1 MLLPPFH
8 PMSIVFGLIVWAVFF
23 VIIYGGVGVV
33 CGVAPPPVEQ
43 GAFTWINGVMGLV
56 GILFTIYL
64 AWGSWHCWRHAP
76 PFNQG
81 REHDR
86 FISRIA
92 AFVYAFAA
100 ISTFGV
106 ALPVVL
112 YPPCV

>member
-8 PMSIVFGLIVWAVFF
+8 VMSIVFGLIVWAVFF
-23 VIIYGGVGVV
+23 VVIYGGIGIV

-43 GAFTWINGVMGLV
+43 GPLTWINLVMGLV
-56 GILFTIYL
+56 GILFTLYL
-64 AWGSWHCWRHAP
+64 AWGSWHCWKHAP
-76 PFNQG
+76 RFDQG

-86 FISRIA
+86 FIARIA

-100 ISTFGV
+100 LSTFAV
-106 ALPVVL
+106 TLPVVL